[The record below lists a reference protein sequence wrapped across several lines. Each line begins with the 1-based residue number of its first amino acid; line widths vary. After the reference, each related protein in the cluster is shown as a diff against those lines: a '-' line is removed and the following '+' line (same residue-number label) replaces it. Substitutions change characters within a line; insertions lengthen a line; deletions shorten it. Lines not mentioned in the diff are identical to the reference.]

1 MEKVFQAK
9 ENLLTKRLTLWKIIL
24 VWQSEKSSVFCS
36 YPGPPLPFAYT
47 LLNHKKHKNEVT
59 MCFFKLLHIPP
70 FLIKK
75 PPKIGIQGN
84 NLHIFLWHLQ
94 DQKIFSKK
102 PPTIHFEMPK
112 KMMPKSQAKIKPP
125 FSQYPFF
132 NYF

>member
-1 MEKVFQAK
+1 M
-9 ENLLTKRLTLWKIIL
+9 R
-24 VWQSEKSSVFCS
+24 
-36 YPGPPLPFAYT
+36 
-47 LLNHKKHKNEVT
+47 
-59 MCFFKLLHIPP
+59 FFKLLHIPP

-75 PPKIGIQGN
+75 TPKIGIQGN

-112 KMMPKSQAKIKPP
+112 KMTPKSQAKIKPP

-132 NYF
+132 IYFFTLKKYHVNKYTILSLNAFMRLYSNVYNYCK